1 MYEDKGRVMKIDS
14 KTVNYENFIHHGE
27 IKLSS
32 NKEFVEFINAGH
44 DFLIDQI
51 SSGRPIYG
59 ITTGYGEAGSN
70 YAAFEEAEEMQKNLY
85 RFCGVGVGEF
95 LSAEVSRIMMTVR
108 LISLSKGKSGVSYEL
123 LKRFELLLNKE
134 IYPLIPS
141 QGSVGASGDLSPLS
155 YIAAVIA
162 GEREVIYN
170 GVERK
175 TIDVYNELGIKPY
188 VFKAKEALAVING
201 TATMS
206 AIAINAISEFETL
219 LNTTESFVAA
229 IFEVLLCD
237 ITALEPFVHES
248 KPFDGQIQTAKNI
261 LAKCEGSELT
271 HKAFSRYEN
280 FYQES
285 EQNIQDRYSIR
296 CAPQVLGVV
305 RDNLEIAKKWIQ
317 TEINGVN
324 DNPLIDHIGK
334 KIYTS
339 GNFYGGY
346 IAHAMDTMRIC
357 VGNVADLL
365 DKEFALLV
373 DHKFNKG
380 LGESLKIN
388 KKSTH
393 HAFKLI
399 QVTLSSL
406 SADILMNTNAASLYS
421 RSTESFNQD
430 KVSMGTTAA
439 RNFAKQIPDLSNMLS
454 IAFIGIAQAVD
465 IRGIDKCSLR
475 LQKTHKEI
483 RKIVTK
489 LEEDRRLDLDIRA
502 VREMVVS
509 GKFA

>member
-1 MYEDKGRVMKIDS
+1 MIVDNNLVS
-14 KTVNYENFIHHGE
+14 YENFMHNE
-27 IKLSS
+27 NIKLSTD
-32 NKEFVEFINAGH
+32 KKFIEFINAGH
-44 DFLIDQI
+44 EFLIKQI
-51 SSGRPIYG
+51 RDGRPIYG

-70 YAAFEEAEEMQKNLY
+70 YAAFEEADELQKNLY
-85 RFCGVGVGEF
+85 RFCGVGVGEY
-95 LSAEVSRIMMTVR
+95 LSADVSKIMVTIR
-108 LISLSKGKSGVSYEL
+108 LISLSKGKSGVSYNL
-123 LKRFELLLNKE
+123 LKRFEILLKHE

-162 GEREVIYN
+162 GEREVIYK
-170 GVERK
+170 GQERK
-175 TIDVYNELGIKPY
+175 TIDVYNELGIEPY

-201 TATMS
+201 TAAMS
-206 AIAINAISEFETL
+206 SIAIHAIKEFEIL
-219 LNTTESFVAA
+219 LQSMESFVAA

-237 ITALEPFVHES
+237 TTPLEPFVHES
-248 KPFDGQIQTAKNI
+248 KPFEGQIQTAANI
-261 LAKCEGSELT
+261 YAKCIDSKLT

-280 FYQES
+280 FHLEK

-296 CAPQVLGVV
+296 CAPQVLGVIH
-305 RDNLEIAKKWIQ
+305 DNLDIAKKWIK

-324 DNPLIDHIGK
+324 DNPLIDHIGE

-357 VGNVADLL
+357 AGNLADLL
-365 DKEFALLV
+365 DKEFALLI

-388 KKSTH
+388 EKSTH

-406 SADILMNTNAASLYS
+406 SADVIMNTNAASLYS
-421 RSTESFNQD
+421 RPTESLNQD

-439 RNFAKQIPDLSNMLS
+439 RNFDKQLPDLANMLS
-454 IAFIGIAQAVD
+454 IGFLGIAQAVD
-465 IRGIDKCSLR
+465 IRGYDKCSKH
-475 LQKTHKEI
+475 LQKSYNHI
-483 RKIVTK
+483 REKVTK
-489 LEEDRRLDLDIRA
+489 LEEDRRLDLDIKA
-502 VREMVVS
+502 VNKMLLE
-509 GKFA
+509 GKFV